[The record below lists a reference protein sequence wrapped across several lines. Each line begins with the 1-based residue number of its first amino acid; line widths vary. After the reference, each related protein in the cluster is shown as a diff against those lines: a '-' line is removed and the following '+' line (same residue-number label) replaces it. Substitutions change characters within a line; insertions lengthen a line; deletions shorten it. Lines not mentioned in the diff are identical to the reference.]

1 MITGPLAGQML
12 ADMGADVIKIER
24 PDGGDPFR
32 TFRDGEVSP
41 YFQAYNRNKRSV
53 AADLQTDVGKLIC
66 RRLIASA
73 DVFIENF
80 RPGVMAKLGLGA
92 AEMRTVNPRLVY
104 CSISGFGSFGPYR
117 DRPAYDAVAQALS
130 GLSGLFLDQ
139 NLQITGPTIADNL
152 TGIYACYGILSA
164 LYEREQTGAGRVLE
178 VNMLDSAVAFM
189 PDAFASYSLSR
200 CVPGPFTRV
209 QASQSYALSCA
220 DGKMIA
226 IHLSSQLKFWESLC
240 AALDRADL
248 LTDSRF
254 DTRAK
259 RIDRYF
265 DLKSEFQRA
274 VRSRSQH
281 DWLARLTAFDVPHA
295 PINNLDEVLG
305 DAQVQALDSFA
316 AIALS
321 PSVTLTVPRRPVWI
335 DGSRNDQ
342 PMSVAPALNQDGERV
357 IATLGLTEDELAR
370 WRGSQVQKGS
380 A

>member
-53 AADLQTDVGKLIC
+53 AADLQTEVGKSIC
-66 RRLIASA
+66 QRLAASA

-80 RPGVMAKLGLGA
+80 RPGVMAKLGLSA
-92 AEMRTVNPRLVY
+92 AEMRASNPRLVY
-104 CSISGFGSFGPYR
+104 CSISGFGGFGPYR

-130 GLSGLFLDQ
+130 GLSALFLGQDS
-139 NLQITGPTIADNL
+139 QITGPTIADNL
-152 TGIYACYGILSA
+152 TGIYACYGVLAA
-164 LYEREQTGAGRVLE
+164 LYERERTGVGRVVE

-200 CVPGPFTRV
+200 SVPGPFTRV
-209 QASQSYALSCA
+209 QASQSYALECA
-220 DGKMIA
+220 DGKLIA
-226 IHLSSQLKFWESLC
+226 VHLSSQLKFWESLC
-240 AALDRADL
+240 AALNRADL

-254 DTRAK
+254 DSRAK

-265 DLKSEFQRA
+265 ELKSEFQRT
-274 VRSRSQH
+274 VRSRSQNE
-281 DWLARLTAFDVPHA
+281 WLACLAAFDVPHA
-295 PINNLDEVLG
+295 PVNALDAVLA

-316 AIALS
+316 SIALS

-342 PMSVAPALNQDGERV
+342 PMSGAPALNQDGERIV
-357 IATLGLTEDELAR
+357 ATLGLSDDDVAR
-370 WRGSQVQKGS
+370 WRGNHVRAGNS
-380 A
+380 